1 MHPILNTT
9 RGQKFDTVK
18 HQIESAIERFALPLA
33 LYGSLA
39 TLPQVI
45 QVVFFR
51 QTAGVSIWTFGLFL
65 LGNLFW
71 YSYGHIRQ
79 DKPIM
84 VSHLTTGLLNMA
96 IIAGVLIS

>member
-1 MHPILNTT
+1 M
-9 RGQKFDTVK
+9 
-18 HQIESAIERFALPLA
+18 PLA

-45 QVVFFR
+45 QVLVFR

-65 LGNLFW
+65 LGNIFW
-71 YSYGHIRQ
+71 FSYGHIRQ

-84 VSHLTTGLLNMA
+84 VSHLTTGLLNLV
-96 IIAGVLIS
+96 IILGVVIGF